1 MTFIQILLL
10 IFVVF
15 LCVFAVVDRICKY
28 KEEKIKNEREMLDAA
43 WKEFLEKQNAVN
55 GDQKLNRD

>member
-15 LCVFAVVDRICKY
+15 LCVFAVVDRICECR
-28 KEEKIKNEREMLDAA
+28 EEKIK
-43 WKEFLEKQNAVN
+43 K
-55 GDQKLNRD
+55 